1 MRLVFLYG
9 GPASGKLT
17 VAREL
22 AALTGFALFH
32 NHLVVDAVAAVFP
45 FGSAPFIRL
54 RETLW
59 LTMFREAA
67 DAKRSTIFTFAPE
80 PTVDAGFSDRVKR
93 AVEAAGGAVSF
104 VRLAVPADEQER
116 RIGNPDRRQFGKLSS
131 LELLRQLRE
140 QLVRCEAGMP
150 EAALTIDTARVP
162 APAAAR
168 LIVET
173 LGLPVAGGDVT
184 DG

>member
-1 MRLVFLYG
+1 MRLVFIYG

-54 RETLW
+54 RERMW
-59 LTMFREAA
+59 LTVFGEAA
-67 DAKRSTIFTFAPE
+67 EARRSTIFTFAPE
-80 PTVDAGFSDRVKR
+80 PTVETGFPDRAKL
-93 AVEAAGGAVSF
+93 AVEASGGAVSF
-104 VRLAVPADEQER
+104 VRLTLPADEQER
-116 RIGNPDRRQFGKLSS
+116 RIGNPDRLGFGKLSS
-131 LELLRQLRE
+131 LELLRQLRD
-140 QLVRCEAGMP
+140 QFARCEAEMP

-162 APAAAR
+162 PAAAAR
-168 LIVET
+168 LIIEK
-173 LGLPVAGGDVT
+173 LGLPVAGRHST
-184 DG
+184 